1 MSHDVV
7 SSSDRKS
14 NAHDEINE
22 YIKRLSRKGFPIS
35 PRPRYESPKGTPMK
49 ERPCTSLIKY
59 IYFQTIEETRSQV
72 LENLV
77 MKLEFSATDLT
88 EHAAGHLGS
97 ISVNNGPFFDLDPD
111 MIKNRFVLI
120 PIPKNDIA
128 NDLTISVDISKTG
141 VTSAAAAPWRLV
153 SVVIMPAESKQPH
166 HSRRCRP
173 STL

>member
-7 SSSDRKS
+7 SSSGRKS

-35 PRPRYESPKGTPMK
+35 PRSRYESPKGTPMK

-77 MKLEFSATDLT
+77 MKLESLPLSNCTIEILQSNLQQCRDELMNNRLSSSKRLKSDTGREFTSTTWLSIRDKTPQSWWSTFFREYSLI
-88 EHAAGHLGS
+88 LG
-97 ISVNNGPFFDLDPD
+97 
-111 MIKNRFVLI
+111 RY
-120 PIPKNDIA
+120 
-128 NDLTISVDISKTG
+128 
-141 VTSAAAAPWRLV
+141 WRE
-153 SVVIMPAESKQPH
+153 AK
-166 HSRRCRP
+166 P
-173 STL
+173 S